1 MDYQSFRSEYENS
14 GLSQKD
20 FSIRKGM
27 SASMV
32 CYYLRRAREQDEDT
46 SNYDVGIFQEIEV
59 QTTNNNFIKITLPS
73 GILIELPIQ

>member
-1 MDYQSFRSEYENS
+1 MDYQSFRSEFEDS

-32 CYYLRRAREQDEDT
+32 CYYLRKAREQSED
-46 SNYDVGIFQEIEV
+46 SHNYDLGCFQEIEV
-59 QTTNNNFIKITLPS
+59 HSTTDKYLKITLPS
-73 GILIELPIQ
+73 GILIELPI